1 MSYITKSEKDNL
13 LKDVFNY
20 GEPIDFDEIVR
31 TLYDNKVFAAKV
43 ISLYLEER
51 KKAKIL
57 DEFRDD

>member
-1 MSYITKSEKDNL
+1 MSYVTESEKDNL

>member
-1 MSYITKSEKDNL
+1 MIITEKEKTDL
-13 LKDVFNY
+13 LKDVVSY

-31 TLYDNKVFAAKV
+31 MIYENKIFAAKV

-57 DEFRDD
+57 DEFRSD